1 MKKTIFLYGL
11 IMAVLVA
18 FLKAIEYRYFIKKV
32 EADIYM
38 GAVAVVFMG
47 LGIWLAWQFMKRKET
62 EETIVAPVTTTTSGS
77 HHKVDSQDIIEA
89 LEISQREMDVLHLM
103 AEGLSNQEIA
113 DKLFISI
120 HTVKTHSSNLFS
132 KLQVRRRTQ
141 AVQKS
146 KEIGI
151 LA

>member
-1 MKKTIFLYGL
+1 
-11 IMAVLVA
+11 
-18 FLKAIEYRYFIKKV
+18 
-32 EADIYM
+32 M